1 MLACALAR
9 GQALALLSTYG
20 ATRYAIAY
28 WWMRPPLVDGRLMRR
43 MRQACVWLLL
53 ASVLASS
60 LSGVQALVERHS
72 HGAPTLAH
80 QAAPALV
87 VSLLVWC
94 VALGAIPIPGARN
107 RKMAQDNAGAMG
119 WRLTAEEVAELE
131 AASDAV
137 GFEFSSGGFKL
148 E

>member
-1 MLACALAR
+1 MKTFSAKNTEPIHTAVGSVATKNR
-9 GQALALLSTYG
+9 GKTVPQV
-20 ATRYAIAY
+20 AIN
-28 WWMRPPLVDGRLMRR
+28 
-43 MRQACVWLLL
+43 
-53 ASVLASS
+53 
-60 LSGVQALVERHS
+60 
-72 HGAPTLAH
+72 
-80 QAAPALV
+80 
-87 VSLLVWC
+87 WC

-107 RKMAQDNAGAMG
+107 LKMARENAGAMG